1 MVLTETIYISAV
13 DSTRK
18 SYVSLAGTAGEVLQ
32 ALADNGVNKDQIVE
46 MKNDATFCVYS
57 RR

>member
-1 MVLTETIYISAV
+1 MTLSETVY
-13 DSTRK
+13 TGTNNKK
-18 SYVSLAGTAGEVLQ
+18 SYAVITGTTAEVLQ

-46 MKNDATFCVYS
+46 MKNDATFVVYS